1 MDSRCPRTALGN
13 SNRSLHKPDKLIVQ
27 NALIWKRKINKGP
40 KNASSTAKFQGNEAN
55 VKMEVALQG
64 VEVS

>member
-1 MDSRCPRTALGN
+1 
-13 SNRSLHKPDKLIVQ
+13 VQ